1 MAERW
6 VVNASPVI
14 LLGKAGVIHLL
25 PDLCDELVVPAGVVA
40 EVKSGRMAD
49 AGRAWLDGDGG
60 RFVQAAPPLHVALS
74 SWNGGAGE
82 AEGISWALAHPG
94 FVAVLDD
101 RAARRLAASQGV
113 PLLGSLR
120 VIVKGEGAWIDSAGS
135 SGAGK
140 IAGQRSLRERRIDR
154 TRHRAGGRNV
164 SGGEGGVHGRQPR
177 GGGEDGNGGPARSPG
192 S

>member
-74 SWNGGAGE
+74 SWTGGAGE
-82 AEGISWALAHPG
+82 AEVISWALAHPG

-120 VIVKGEGAWIDSAGS
+120 VIVKAKERGLIPLARPALEKLRG
-135 SGAGK
+135 SGAYVSDELIERA
-140 IAGQRSLRERRIDR
+140 IAL
-154 TRHRAGGRNV
+154 AG
-164 SGGEGGVHGRQPR
+164 ET
-177 GGGEDGNGGPARSPG
+177 
-192 S
+192 

>member
-25 PDLCDELVVPAGVVA
+25 PILCDELVVPAGVVA

-49 AGRAWLDGDGG
+49 AWRAWLDGDGG
-60 RFVQAAPPLHVALS
+60 KFVQAARPLHVALA

-82 AEGISWALAHPG
+82 AEVISWALAHPG

-113 PLLGSLR
+113 PLIGSLR
-120 VIVKGEGAWIDSAGS
+120 VIVKAKERGLIPLARPALEKLRG
-135 SGAGK
+135 SGAYVSDELIERA
-140 IAGQRSLRERRIDR
+140 IAL
-154 TRHRAGGRNV
+154 AG
-164 SGGEGGVHGRQPR
+164 ET
-177 GGGEDGNGGPARSPG
+177 
-192 S
+192 

>member
-1 MAERW
+1 MAERR

-25 PDLCDELVVPAGVVA
+25 PDLGDELVVPAGVAA

-60 RFVQAAPPLHVALS
+60 RFVQAAPPLHVTLA

-82 AEGISWALAHPG
+82 AEVISWALAHPG

-101 RAARRLAASQGV
+101 RAARRLAASQGL
-113 PLLGSLR
+113 PLLGSLH
-120 VIVKGEGAWIDSAGS
+120 VIVKAKERGLIPLARLALEKLRG
-135 SGAGK
+135 SGAHVSDELIERA
-140 IAGQRSLRERRIDR
+140 IAL
-154 TRHRAGGRNV
+154 AG
-164 SGGEGGVHGRQPR
+164 ET
-177 GGGEDGNGGPARSPG
+177 
-192 S
+192 

>member
-25 PDLCDELVVPAGVVA
+25 PDLCDELVVPAGVVG

-49 AGRAWLDGDGG
+49 AGRAWLDADGG
-60 RFVQAAPPLHVALS
+60 KFVQAAPPLHPALAL
-74 SWNGGAGE
+74 WNGGAGE
-82 AEGISWALAHPG
+82 AEVISWALAHPG

-101 RAARRLAASQGV
+101 RAARRLAASVGV

-120 VIVKGEGAWIDSAGS
+120 VIVKAKERGLIPLARPALEKLRG
-135 SGAGK
+135 SGAYVSDELIERA
-140 IAGQRSLRERRIDR
+140 IAL
-154 TRHRAGGRNV
+154 AG
-164 SGGEGGVHGRQPR
+164 ET
-177 GGGEDGNGGPARSPG
+177 
-192 S
+192 